1 MGINRISQNSAP
13 KLGVRSTRQRKAVID
28 ILEEIDNF
36 ASAKEIH
43 NELATR
49 EHNVGLT
56 TVYRTLQ
63 SLAEIGAVDVL
74 NVTGGE
80 TLYRQCLAEGHH
92 HHLVCTN
99 CGRTVEIDGGPVE
112 SWAQEIAAQNGFSVS
127 SHEAEIF
134 GLCPDCLQQE
144 N

>member
-1 MGINRISQNSAP
+1 MAIKQSSTP
-13 KLGVRSTRQRKAVID
+13 KLGVRSTKQRKAVVD
-28 ILEEIDNF
+28 VLENMDNF

-43 NELATR
+43 LALSAKDLA
-49 EHNVGLT
+49 VGLT

-63 SLAEIGAVDVL
+63 SLADIGAVDVL

-80 TLYRQCLAEGHH
+80 TLYRQCHAEGHH

-112 SWAQEIAAQNGFSVS
+112 TWAQEVARENGFSVS

-134 GLCPDCLQQE
+134 GLCE
-144 N
+144 NCR